1 MINVCFLLSF
11 VMWFW
16 KSGTIH
22 KIWHDN
28 HDNHTCYHLM
38 NYNLEKKEFDILS
51 IIDYNAIL
59 ELLKKW
65 HDSKFDNNHND
76 HNYVTI

>member
-1 MINVCFLLSF
+1 
-11 VMWFW
+11 
-16 KSGTIH
+16 
-22 KIWHDN
+22 
-28 HDNHTCYHLM
+28 M